1 MSEDLLPDLWAISYV
16 HRIMIGEKLYKHIYE
31 QFLEKHARA
40 KGYDFQ
46 ESDTGSTRP
55 ESVPFTQKLKWWTLN
70 RPTRLR
76 AIIQKRDRLQQDIL
90 AIKQP
95 IAPPTDSSP
104 E

>member
-1 MSEDLLPDLWAISYV
+1 
-16 HRIMIGEKLYKHIYE
+16 MIGKKLYKHIYE
-31 QFLEKHARA
+31 QFLEKHTHA

-46 ESDTGSTRP
+46 ESDVGSTRP
-55 ESVPFTQKLKWWTLN
+55 QSVSFMEKLKWWTLN

-76 AIIQKRDRLQQDIL
+76 AITKERDRLQQDIL

-95 IAPPTDSSP
+95 IDSPTSSSS